1 MSYIDNNTCDVT
13 MIPISGHLTPWS
25 VDGWVIESK
34 YVQGGYIVVDSLSER
49 NKLTDK
55 SVYEERSALVHG
67 TPVYVASEKKT
78 YRWNIDREDWDEDA
92 LDAENIQAELDRLKE
107 TTASKTFVEATV
119 NKALDTVREEMP
131 TTVEQLTDANQY
143 AKVLFVSQQIEATNK
158 AIENNYFKKT
168 ETFDRETIDGKIA
181 AVSNESIDYTDSEI
195 NKLKNEF
202 PSKSYIASYV
212 ETIVENKLSGS
223 GVVKSEYL
231 ENNYYDKLT
240 TDTLLLGKAS
250 TKSVN
255 DLTAK
260 FNDYY
265 TKGQVEQMVNNVE
278 VDLSQYY
285 TKIEVEQRISESQ
298 QDVDL
303 SNYYTIAEVDQKLSS
318 IVIPEVPE
326 VDLSNYYTKDETARL
341 VTTAVE
347 NVEIPTQVSA
357 FTNDAGYL
365 TMIPGEYVT
374 ETELAEKGYAVVSAV
389 EDAITIANT
398 FGDVVTSVAFGNIPA
413 GTSLKGKTVKE
424 VLELALGVQAPG
436 KPAVETIIEEQI
448 PAYTGTDME
457 GINPVTY
464 KQLDTATASYTDQ
477 GFYTTTDAS
486 GTITNAG
493 YQLVFEGNSDMDPQ
507 SFAIPVD
514 AKIKTT
520 YQYQPAMTSWL
531 DQGFEGDYWIKGDV
545 ITKSVNGKDVS
556 YQVYS
561 YNVDGMSDAITATE
575 YWRFEIEV

>member
-1 MSYIDNNTCDVT
+1 
-13 MIPISGHLTPWS
+13 
-25 VDGWVIESK
+25 
-34 YVQGGYIVVDSLSER
+34 
-49 NKLTDK
+49 
-55 SVYEERSALVHG
+55 
-67 TPVYVASEKKT
+67 
-78 YRWNIDREDWDEDA
+78 
-92 LDAENIQAELDRLKE
+92 
-107 TTASKTFVEATV
+107 
-119 NKALDTVREEMP
+119 MP

-318 IVIPEVPE
+318 IIIPEVPE

-365 TMIPGEYVT
+365 TEHQDIRI
-374 ETELAEKGYAVVSAV
+374 
-389 EDAITIANT
+389 D
-398 FGDVVTSVAFGNIPA
+398 
-413 GTSLKGKTVKE
+413 
-424 VLELALGVQAPG
+424 
-436 KPAVETIIEEQI
+436 EQ
-448 PAYTGTDME
+448 
-457 GINPVTY
+457 
-464 KQLDTATASYTDQ
+464 
-477 GFYTTTDAS
+477 
-486 GTITNAG
+486 
-493 YQLVFEGNSDMDPQ
+493 
-507 SFAIPVD
+507 
-514 AKIKTT
+514 
-520 YQYQPAMTSWL
+520 
-531 DQGFEGDYWIKGDV
+531 
-545 ITKSVNGKDVS
+545 
-556 YQVYS
+556 
-561 YNVDGMSDAITATE
+561 
-575 YWRFEIEV
+575 R